1 MCVQTKLLD
10 RGVLIQHKQ
19 KKDQKSKKVYF
30 EKMLNMYTSMSNTE
44 CFIHCWLP
52 WHLPTKQNCNVWMM
66 NLIQVFKK
74 KWYSFW
80 MYNYDGL
87 SDMFRSIRMKDINY
101 WMQDW
106 CIYRFQFHIK
116 WIIKV
121 SLHLVIRFCQ
131 LNGSPDDYLDQISHS
146 YVTIS

>member
-1 MCVQTKLLD
+1 
-10 RGVLIQHKQ
+10 
-19 KKDQKSKKVYF
+19 
-30 EKMLNMYTSMSNTE
+30 
-44 CFIHCWLP
+44 
-52 WHLPTKQNCNVWMM
+52 M
-66 NLIQVFKK
+66 NDEFDPGFQK

-87 SDMFRSIRMKDINY
+87 SDMIRSIRMKDINY

-146 YVTIS
+146 YVTISQVYTGIALTFFPAFFPVNYSSCNISKVIILIYYYALIHNWLQT